1 MKPYSVTEKA
11 RVRFGRVAGKA
22 WFQFAVLSIVVFVI
36 PGIFGHPLASGDN
49 LIQFNPLRVLAAQIE
64 RQGNL
69 PLWNQFDWSGT
80 PLLAGFN
87 AGVFYPTSWL
97 YILLPSTWAW
107 GISQGLP
114 YFTASF
120 GFYLLMKETG
130 VSEFASR
137 ITGLSFAFAGVMITQ
152 GVHLDMI
159 SGISLAPWL
168 LLFASRII
176 EPSLHS
182 RLRYAIY
189 LAICFALIVLAGA
202 PEAML
207 DELILLA
214 VFSLAKLV
222 KYRAMWPK
230 KLLWLALAGLV
241 ALGISAAQWVPGLAY
256 QTISQRASPTTAFV
270 AFGAFAPQYFYSLFA
285 PYLFGG
291 PGRGV
296 HYYFGPF
303 TFEEVT
309 IYPSIGPIIALFTT
323 IVRTVK
329 RTLESELLPYLFVA
343 AVGVVLAL
351 GSYTPLEPLLNHLP
365 LYGQQRL
372 QGRNI
377 LDLDVAMFAFFGV
390 WLDRLLH
397 TPEKERSWTRWI
409 AFLPAAMIT
418 LIYGGYLIKSAFV
431 TRFLQAHSRP
441 AHLST
446 LKEALVFGIELAIAA
461 SAGLIYFMVR
471 RLPINKA
478 KILVTAAV
486 AADLIVFNLLGSL
499 GTPSI
504 LSQFNSTTQQDAAIH
519 SLIQNGSRFAIYDPH
534 LYSFSDLNWFGQP
547 DLNIAARNHSI
558 QGYSSL
564 SLADYEN
571 ATGSHTQGALL
582 PRLLAGSLVD
592 TLGTKV
598 VLTNW
603 RYLTSPYGSPTAVPL
618 PNFYV
623 SNAAA
628 RSSQPSSSSHP
639 NFQASPLQ
647 STPTDTFGLFGR
659 NLSITG
665 VDVSLGQR
673 FSSATIKGVG
683 LLQQNGS
690 IIPLVPATPGPSDSV
705 PGALHYSLPAPANLQ
720 AVQALGVVVKQILPT
735 QIADPQQALVAG
747 VGVNSTKGYFA
758 LNGEL
763 EPYLTYPHFRP
774 LGTSS
779 SLSIFEN
786 SRTQPILKTDGPQ
799 TQILSR
805 STALNGTL
813 RLSVTSSGPS
823 SISWAEAYAPGWQA
837 KYTSETTGRTFQI
850 PVGKDGT
857 LQRIPVPAGKWKIT
871 VFYHPDSVYVGIWIS
886 LATILGLFAFLAQRH
901 LRGRIPR
908 RSADSSNRN

>member
-1 MKPYSVTEKA
+1 MKAHSVTEKV
-11 RVRFGRVAGKA
+11 RVRFGRAASQA
-22 WFQFAVLSIVVFVI
+22 WLQFAVVSIVVLVI

-49 LIQFNPLRVLAAQIE
+49 LIQFNPLRVLSAQIE

-87 AGVFYPTSWL
+87 AGAFYPTSWL
-97 YILLPSTWAW
+97 YIFLPSAWAW
-107 GISQGLP
+107 GISQGVP
-114 YFTASF
+114 YFVASF

-130 VSEFASR
+130 VSEFVSR
-137 ITGLSFAFAGVMITQ
+137 ITGLSFAFAGVMMAQ

-168 LLFASRII
+168 LLFVSRII

-182 RLRYAIY
+182 RLRNAVY
-189 LAICFALIVLAGA
+189 LAICYALIVLAGA

-222 KYRAMWPK
+222 KYRSQWPK
-230 KLLWLALAGLV
+230 KLLWLAAAGVV
-241 ALGISAAQWVPGLAY
+241 AMGISAAQWVPGLAY
-256 QTISQRASPTTAFV
+256 QRISQRANPTAAFV
-270 AFGAFAPQYFYSLFA
+270 ATGAFAPQYFYSLFA

-291 PGRGV
+291 PGRGL
-296 HYYFGPF
+296 HFYFGPF

-323 IVRTVK
+323 IVRAVK
-329 RTLESELLPYLFVA
+329 RTLDSELLPYLFVA
-343 AVGVVLAL
+343 VVGVVLAL
-351 GSYTPLEPLLNHLP
+351 GSYTPLETLLNHLP

-397 TPEKERSWTRWI
+397 KPEKASSWTRWI

-418 LIYGGYLIKSAFV
+418 LIYGGFLINSTFV
-431 TRFLQAHSRP
+431 TRFLQAQSRP
-441 AHLST
+441 GHLT
-446 LKEALVFGIELAIAA
+446 NIREAFVFAIELFIAVA
-461 SAGLIYFMVR
+461 AGLIFFKVR
-471 RLPINKA
+471 RLPLNKA

-486 AADLIVFNLLGSL
+486 VVDLVVFNLFGSL
-499 GTPSI
+499 GTPSN
-504 LSQFNSTTQQDAAIH
+504 LSQFNSTTQQEAAIH
-519 SLIQNGSRFAIYDPH
+519 SLIQDGSRFALYDPN
-534 LYSFSDLNWFGQP
+534 LYSFSDLNRFGQP
-547 DLNIAARNHSI
+547 DLNIAARNLSI

-582 PRLLAGSLVD
+582 PPLLASSLVD

-598 VLTNW
+598 ILTNW
-603 RYLTSPYGSPTAVPL
+603 RYLTSPYGSPTTVPL
-618 PNFYV
+618 PDFYL
-623 SNAAA
+623 SSGASP
-628 RSSQPSSSSHP
+628 SSQHSSSSHP
-639 NFQASPLQ
+639 NFQSSPLQ
-647 STPTDTFGLFGR
+647 SEPTATFGLFGR

-673 FSSATIKGVG
+673 FSPSTIKGVG
-683 LLQQNGS
+683 LLQKDGS
-690 IIPLVPATPGPSDSV
+690 VIQLVPATPGPSDSV
-705 PGALHYSLPAPANLQ
+705 PGAMHYSLPAPADLK
-720 AVQALGVVVKQILPT
+720 AVQALGVVIKQILPA

-747 VGVNSTKGYFA
+747 VGVNSTTGYFA

-779 SLSIFEN
+779 SISIFEN
-786 SRTQPILKTDGPQ
+786 SRTQPIIKTDGPQ

-813 RLSVTSSGPS
+813 RLSVVSSGPS

-837 KYTSETTGRTFQI
+837 RYTSATTGHTFQL
-850 PVGKDGT
+850 PVVKDGT

-871 VFYHPDSVYVGIWIS
+871 VFYHPESVYVGIWIS
-886 LATILGLFAFLAQRH
+886 LATILGLVAYLAQRYI
-901 LRGRIPR
+901 RGRISK
-908 RSADSSNRN
+908 RSADSSSRY